1 MTLKG
6 FTAAVLGGI
15 ASPFGSVVGGFMLGL
30 IEAFATGF
38 ISSTYQNA
46 IGLGLLILLLMV
58 RPEGLFTRAT
68 RQA

>member
-15 ASPFGSVVGGFMLGL
+15 ASPVGSVLGGFLLGL
-30 IEAFATGF
+30 IEAMATGF

-46 IGLGLLILLLMV
+46 IGLTLLILLLMV
-58 RPEGLFTRAT
+58 RPQGLFTRAT